1 MDRWTNQHICVW
13 IVDGRMEER
22 IMHRWMMDV
31 MNLCVYICA
40 AVGWMCG
47 WMDGWIDGLMMDG
60 WMG

>member
-1 MDRWTNQHICVW
+1 
-13 IVDGRMEER
+13 MEER

-47 WMDGWIDGLMMDG
+47 WMDGWMDG
-60 WMG
+60 WVDEWMGARVDIWMDG